1 MGISGGPNIV
11 DSGLILSLDAADKNS
26 YPGSGTTWF
35 DVSGNGNNTSLNT
48 YSYDN
53 TNKCFVSVESPGYAS
68 LLEFST
74 PDSTTLSNTLSTT
87 TGGWVIEEW
96 IRIDDIT
103 YPEAPAGS
111 VASGTAYTSTQTGF
125 DWNHGNS
132 MGLGNLRMGA
142 SNNSV
147 TAGGESYDVSGD
159 IALESEFSQLNK
171 WYCRAMFWNR
181 STNYMGVYY
190 NGRYQGQI
198 NISTLS
204 GYPIYD
210 GGGISW
216 GTLYGWRHHGA
227 RAMIKIYNRALS
239 AQEIL
244 QNYNTL
250 KSRFNL

>member
-1 MGISGGPNIV
+1 MFTGPNIST
-11 DSGLILSLDAADKNS
+11 DGLVLALDAANPRS

-35 DVSGNGNNTSLNT
+35 DLSGNGNNTTLNT
-48 YSYDN
+48 FTYDA
-53 TNKCFVSVESPGYAS
+53 TNKWFVSVESPGYAS

-74 PDSTTLSNTLSTT
+74 PDSTTISNTLAVVS
-87 TGGWVIEEW
+87 GGWVIEEW

-103 YPEAPAGS
+103 YPESPAGS
-111 VASGTAYTSTQTGF
+111 VASGVAYTSTGTGF
-125 DWNHGNS
+125 DWNHGNV

-142 SNNSV
+142 SNSTI

-159 IALESEFSQLNK
+159 IALGSEFSQLSK
-171 WYCRAMFWNR
+171 WYCRTMFWNR
-181 STNYMGVYY
+181 TTNYMGAYY
-190 NGRYQGQI
+190 NGVYQGQI

-227 RAMIKIYNRALS
+227 RAMIKIYNRILVPS
-239 AQEIL
+239 EIL
-244 QNYNTL
+244 QNYNAQ